1 MAQEKIGFDI
11 TVNGVERTITSFKDL
26 KKATK
31 DLRDEQLVMS
41 AKFGDT
47 SEQAKK
53 VGQKLADLKD
63 KVEDLNDSTKSLKG
77 SGVEKLTS
85 SFRLL
90 GEGIGTFDFDK
101 IKLGFKGVGAAM
113 SAIPIFL
120 IIEGLK
126 LLYENFDK
134 VKEVVAKLI
143 PALKET
149 VSIKNE
155 LNNASLEGAKNAAI
169 EKNNL
174 DNLYKAS
181 TDQTK
186 SLEERKKAQI
196 ALQDSYP
203 LTFKNF
209 SDEQFALGLAKKGYD
224 DLSKSILDSS
234 MLKAKQSLLDKQA
247 VEFAEGEQKRLNEI
261 TEAKEKLTSASKKA
275 NVSIDIESKTRQ
287 VLTSDYENQQS
298 VIDDLIKANSAE
310 AEAFKKKN
318 ADILG
323 DLAQHQ
329 EGSNKLDA
337 EQAAAKEKADK
348 LLADKLLNNN
358 KNYGKKAAEDKFADE
373 KRLLADIEN
382 AKEQSY
388 IKTLKSE
395 QTQAI
400 AKAQFENDK
409 LIEDINLSTASKAT
423 KNQALVQAEITLQD
437 NIAQIQK
444 DYKIKK
450 DKEDEAAEV
459 KRQADADKAIAI
471 IEADEKKKI
480 ALQLSN
486 LESGYQLELE
496 KDKTKN
502 SIKLQNVE
510 KGSEEEKAILENAYQ
525 EKLIKEKAHLEEIY
539 KINIANAELLG
550 LNTTDLTNKY
560 LQEKEALENAA
571 RDKKT
576 EADKKAEADEKN
588 RKSKLYK
595 DILEAAKL
603 IGESTLLIQKTQS
616 DLYYTKETQKNNKLY
631 RDKLK
636 NVVQGSKEEKAIL
649 EQKAKDEKD
658 LARQQFETQ
667 KKFNRASAILNGIL
681 GIGAVFATPDP
692 TLGIIQALRVGALA
706 ISTAANVAAINATQF
721 DEGGASGGAIPAATD
736 APTTSQ
742 APAIY
747 GPGQGQST
755 TFSGNQNN
763 NFAPVKAYVVETE
776 NRSTTNRVNKLVS
789 ESTYG

>member
-1 MAQEKIGFDI
+1 MATEKIGI
-11 TVNGVERTITSFKDL
+11 EVEVKGAEKSISSFKDL
-26 KKATK
+26 KTAIKAAKDEQIAMTSKFGENSIEATK
-31 DLRDEQLVMS
+31 
-41 AKFGDT
+41 A
-47 SEQAKK
+47 A
-53 VGQKLADLKD
+53 QKLAGLKD

-101 IKLGFKGVGAAM
+101 VKTGFKGIGSAM

-120 IIEGLK
+120 VIEGLK
-126 LLYENFDK
+126 LLWDNFDK
-134 VKEVVAKLI
+134 VKEVVGKLI

-174 DNLYKAS
+174 DTLYQAS

-298 VIDDLIKANSAE
+298 AIDDLIKANTAE
-310 AEAFKKKN
+310 TAAFKKKN

-329 EGSNKLDA
+329 DGANKLDA

-373 KRLLADIEN
+373 KRLLADIEK
-382 AKEQSY
+382 AKEESY
-388 IKTLKSE
+388 LRSLKSDE
-395 QTQAI
+395 ARAV
-400 AKAQFENDK
+400 AKSLFDNDR
-409 LIEDINLSTASKAT
+409 LIEDINKSKAHQSVKDELLKELAIKLESDLLII
-423 KNQALVQAEITLQD
+423 KNDFQGKRV
-437 NIAQIQK
+437 AQEK
-444 DYKIKK
+444 
-450 DKEDEAAEV
+450 AAEV
-459 KRQADADKAIAI
+459 KKDTEDTAFRTKQLSDADI
-471 IEADEKKKI
+471 DNKKWV
-480 ALQLSN
+480 ANYLSN
-486 LESGYQLELE
+486 KESAYQLELE
-496 KDKTKN
+496 KAEGNDLL
-502 SIKLQNVE
+502 KLQKEQEHLDVV
-510 KGSEEEKAILENAYQ
+510 YQ
-525 EKLIKEKAHLEEIY
+525 M
-539 KINIANAELLG
+539 NIDTVTLLG
-550 LNTTDLTNKY
+550 TNKIDIDNKY
-560 LQEKEALENAA
+560 AKDKIALEKKIAAETKKIKQDEIKQSFENVKNGLNAAQGLSDIYFTIKSAKVKGDAAKEEALA
-571 RDKKT
+571 RKQF
-576 EADKKAEADEKN
+576 N
-588 RKSKLYK
+588 
-595 DILEAAKL
+595 
-603 IGESTLLIQKTQS
+603 IQKAFNLAKVGMDGYMAISNIIAT
-616 DLYYTKETQKNNKLY
+616 TP
-631 RDKLK
+631 
-636 NVVQGSKEEKAIL
+636 KA
-649 EQKAKDEKD
+649 D
-658 LARQQFETQ
+658 FGVST
-667 KKFNRASAILNGIL
+667 GIL
-681 GIGAVFATPDP
+681 LAAS
-692 TLGIIQALRVGALA
+692 A
-706 ISTAANVAAINATQF
+706 ISTAANLAKIGAAQF
-721 DEGGASGGAIPAATD
+721 EGGAGAAAASPESAVSIPS
-736 APTTSQ
+736 TTSQ
-742 APAIY
+742 APSIY

-763 NFAPVKAYVVETE
+763 SFAPVKAYVVETE